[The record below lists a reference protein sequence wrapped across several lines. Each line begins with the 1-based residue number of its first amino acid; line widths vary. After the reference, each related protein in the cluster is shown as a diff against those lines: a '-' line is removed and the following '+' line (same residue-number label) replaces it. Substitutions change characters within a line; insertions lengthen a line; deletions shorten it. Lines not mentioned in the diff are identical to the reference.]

1 MTLGPVLKLIIK
13 RLPGAGPGN
22 DLYGKG
28 HPGRRA
34 ELEVHMLA
42 VIDRQRLA
50 KFFNENVRRRL
61 FREKELFP
69 PLAGVYFLSYLAI
82 ANV

>member
-1 MTLGPVLKLIIK
+1 
-13 RLPGAGPGN
+13 
-22 DLYGKG
+22 
-28 HPGRRA
+28 
-34 ELEVHMLA
+34 MLA

-50 KFFNENVRRRL
+50 KIFNENARRWL
-61 FREKELFP
+61 FLRKRIIS